1 MLPALDNVPEELVTA
16 AEVANR
22 SRSRS
27 WPSVSY
33 FKGVYEL
40 KEFEKESDGT
50 V

>member
-1 MLPALDNVPEELVTA
+1 MLSALDSVPEELVTA

-22 SRSRS
+22 SRS
-27 WPSVSY
+27 WPSVSD

>member
-1 MLPALDNVPEELVTA
+1 MLPALDNVPEELVAA

-22 SRSRS
+22 SRS
-27 WPSVSY
+27 WPSVSD

-40 KEFEKESDGT
+40 KEFVKQSAGT